1 MGLIADCGYEPAYEH
16 EGHLVPVLEDG
27 SEPPYA
33 WSPAIAARISGWHIG
48 CSCGWRDPEFWSRDP
63 NDEIGHPPAELEGDE
78 ADALSHRWRVHLV
91 ETIPEFRVAEAAV
104 LASSERDQ
112 LDDAVSFARAF
123 GASWSAVAAAAG
135 MSKQSAWQRWG
146 GMRPARDVDE
156 QQMRETVDQRVRAK
170 NARLLRQAADAMEQA
185 GPRDP
190 AAWLRQRADT
200 ITFGQL
206 SI

>member
-16 EGHLVPVLEDG
+16 EGHLVTVLDDG
-27 SEPPYA
+27 TEPPYA
-33 WSPAIAARISGWHIG
+33 WSPASAARIAGWYIG
-48 CSCGWRDPEFWSRDP
+48 CSCGWRDEEFWTRDP
-63 NDEIGHPPAELEGDE
+63 ADEIGHPPEELEGAED
-78 ADALSHRWRVHLV
+78 DALSHTWRLHLV

-104 LASSERDQ
+104 LASGERDR
-112 LDDAVSFARAF
+112 LDEAVGFARAF

-135 MSKQSAWQRWG
+135 MTKQSAWQRWG

-156 QQMRETVDQRVRAK
+156 QQMHETVDQRVRAK
-170 NARLLRQAADAMEQA
+170 NARLLRQAAAAMEQA

-190 AAWLRQRADT
+190 AAWLRHRADT
-200 ITFGQL
+200 ISFGQL